1 MGVSAD
7 KQHEVYG
14 CLSCRNSYMGADELL
29 RCRVHRNGL
38 ACSPAMADGCKR
50 YEYEPGTDAE
60 EVTVT
65 LCSGCVGR
73 GD

>member
-1 MGVSAD
+1 MSAPNCD
-7 KQHEVYG
+7 S
-14 CLSCRNSYMGADELL
+14 CLHQYQGADLVK

-38 ACSPAMADGCKR
+38 PCSPAMAEGCKKFC
-50 YEYEPGTDAE
+50 YEPGTDAE